1 MSNRPYS
8 RLNKEK
14 LILRDYLAA
23 DRTVL
28 ANERTFLAYV
38 RTALTLFAA
47 GVTFIHFFQPLVLQI
62 IGWILM
68 PLGVISLIIG
78 LIRYRKMQTQIRD
91 EMEEASPGAP
101 HTE

>member
-1 MSNRPYS
+1 MSDRPYS
-8 RLNKEK
+8 ELDKEK

-47 GVTFIHFFQPLVLQI
+47 GVTLIYLFPYALLQVL
-62 IGWILM
+62 GWLFL
-68 PLGVISLIIG
+68 PLGLITFIVG
-78 LIRYRKMQTQIRD
+78 FRRYRRLGSRLRGL
-91 EMEEASPGAP
+91 EAEVPDTSK
-101 HTE
+101 TE

>member
-1 MSNRPYS
+1 MSDRPYS
-8 RLNKEK
+8 ELNKEK

-28 ANERTFLAYV
+28 ANERTFLAYI

-47 GVTFIHFFQPLVLQI
+47 GVTLIYLFPYALIQVV
-62 IGWILM
+62 GWLFM
-68 PLGVISLIIG
+68 PLGLITFIVG
-78 LIRYRKMQTQIRD
+78 FRRYRRLGSRLRAL
-91 EMEEASPGAP
+91 EATARSTP